1 MRAPIRARYK
11 KVKSRIWLKSTLGG
25 PSSLSFCFPCV
36 VPKRIS
42 ARSFGQ
48 SKMSVHQS
56 MASRAETSG
65 AESSD
70 AYPVCESTLSQRH
83 VHCQPPTSAK
93 PPPTSTSAELPPTS
107 TTAKLPPSLPP
118 KSSSPTEHVY
128 QQGMHAF
135 TSARALLRAEVASGL
150 NLQPSLLLFVPMLLA
165 SMLTSAFL
173 EHYVREK
180 QSQET
185 WQEVARRQTP
195 RSGLCHMSHPVL
207 VSPHSSPLVF
217 AFVSPCSLYL
227 SHRAFPH
234 SSHAV
239 FAHLPHPAFV
249 HLSYSVFL
257 PCTSH
262 VAPPTPHPTPPLKK
276 NSRWSS
282 LPLRI
287 SPSLRSART
296 LSSPR
301 TLYATT

>member
-1 MRAPIRARYK
+1 
-11 KVKSRIWLKSTLGG
+11 
-25 PSSLSFCFPCV
+25 
-36 VPKRIS
+36 
-42 ARSFGQ
+42 
-48 SKMSVHQS
+48 

-70 AYPVCESTLSQRH
+70 AYPVYESTLSQRH

-107 TTAKLPPSLPP
+107 ITAKLPPKLPP

-150 NLQPSLLLFVPMLLA
+150 NLQPSLFLFIPMLLA

-173 EHYVREK
+173 EDYVRETK
-180 QSQET
+180 SRN
-185 WQEVARRQTP
+185 VARSSKKTHVSFRALPYITP
-195 RSGLCHMSHPVL
+195 RAFFSPTRRPSFSHSSHPVL
-207 VSPHSSPLVF
+207 SMCHTAHFPIRHT
-217 AFVSPCSLYL
+217 PCSPIGHTPLL
-227 SHRAFPH
+227 STWHTPCSMHITRRPPAT
-234 SSHAV
+234 
-239 FAHLPHPAFV
+239 PHPA
-249 HLSYSVFL
+249 
-257 PCTSH
+257 
-262 VAPPTPHPTPPLKK
+262 PP
-276 NSRWSS
+276 RWSS
-282 LPLRI
+282 LPWRI

>member
-1 MRAPIRARYK
+1 
-11 KVKSRIWLKSTLGG
+11 
-25 PSSLSFCFPCV
+25 
-36 VPKRIS
+36 
-42 ARSFGQ
+42 
-48 SKMSVHQS
+48 MSNHQS

-93 PPPTSTSAELPPTS
+93 PPPTSTNADTS
-107 TTAKLPPSLPP
+107 ITAKLPPKLPP

-128 QQGMHAF
+128 QQGMYAF

-150 NLQPSLLLFVPMLLA
+150 NLQPSLLLFIPMLLA

-173 EHYVREK
+173 EHYVRENK
-180 QSQET
+180 VKKRSKKEEEDKT
-185 WQEVARRQTP
+185 S

-207 VSPHSSPLVF
+207 GFPHSSPLVF

-239 FAHLPHPAFV
+239 FAHLPHPEFV
-249 HLSYSVFL
+249 HLAYSAFL
-257 PCTSH
+257 PCTSPCTLH
-262 VAPPTPHPTPPLKK
+262 VAPPHPSPHPTPKK
-276 NSRWSS
+276 KTPGGPVCRCAYLRLCGRLVRCLLHVLCMRLHDAQVELVVCEDRSRED
-282 LPLRI
+282 LLRI
-287 SPSLRSART
+287 
-296 LSSPR
+296 
-301 TLYATT
+301 